1 MYIEIQ
7 KDLRAMKLQ
16 MTYIPKQFSVKNNLK
31 KKTYNFCCFNEE
43 KKNLLKNKVMTFNS
57 E

>member
-31 KKTYNFCCFNEE
+31 KKKLIIFVVLT
-43 KKNLLKNKVMTFNS
+43 KKKKIY
-57 E
+57 